1 MKRPYKIVISL
12 MAMPALAAGVSA
24 CSASGGGQQ
33 PGISSANSIITAYTT
48 EPQTR
53 LTPGTTN
60 ENGGY
65 RVLTMLYSRLVSF
78 DLQGKAH
85 NEVAQSIR
93 AEKNNRRYTIKLKK
107 GWKFSDGTPVTA
119 SSFTRSWSY
128 TANSAN
134 GQLTSS
140 FFSII
145 KGYGD
150 LQKKEISA
158 HAQLSGLKV
167 VDKTTFTVD
176 LTQPSQAFPVMVGY
190 TAFSPLPQSFFANPR
205 EFGEHPVGNGP
216 YKFKSWTH
224 NKQIEIIK
232 NPYYKGNF
240 TVKNGGITFKIYT
253 DPSSAYSDVEAGNL
267 DVMDTVPVSALR
279 TFQTDT
285 TIKAYNKAGATTFG
299 LRFAAGLK
307 HFGTTTEGILRRKA
321 VSLAINREKLTTKIL
336 AGAATAAT
344 DFIAPGIPGHSSSI
358 DRDKILSYNPVK
370 ARKLWAQA
378 NAISPWSSSD
388 TIILSYNSDS
398 GNKEVFDALANQLK
412 NVLSVSVQTDPI
424 ATSSQFSDQIDK
436 RTLKT
441 IYKAGWIPDYP
452 AAENYLKPLYSTS
465 AAHGNGSNYSDYQ
478 NPHFDRLIDQ
488 AALAKTTSKSI
499 EFYQQAEKI
508 LLQQLPVVPLYYV
521 NNYGVCT
528 AGIGGFVIEWDAI
541 PPYYQLTK

>member
-78 DLQGKAH
+78 DPQGKAH

-150 LQKKEISA
+150 LQKKGISA

-267 DVMDTVPVSALR
+267 DVMDTVPASALR

-307 HFGTTTEGILRRKA
+307 HFSTTTEGHQFSGGMRQRVLIA
-321 VSLAINREKLTTKIL
+321 MALAQRPALLIADEPTSALGVTVQKKIL
-336 AGAATAAT
+336 DNLQSLTRSLGTSVLFITHDLGLAAQRADQIAVMHQGEIVEFGPGPDVVHHPQHPYTQKLIHAA
-344 DFIAPGIPGHSSSI
+344 PS
-358 DRDKILSYNPVK
+358 L
-370 ARKLWAQA
+370 
-378 NAISPWSSSD
+378 
-388 TIILSYNSDS
+388 
-398 GNKEVFDALANQLK
+398 
-412 NVLSVSVQTDPI
+412 
-424 ATSSQFSDQIDK
+424 SSQRIRS
-436 RTLKT
+436 
-441 IYKAGWIPDYP
+441 G
-452 AAENYLKPLYSTS
+452 KPR
-465 AAHGNGSNYSDYQ
+465 
-478 NPHFDRLIDQ
+478 RLPNERD
-488 AALAKTTSKSI
+488 TP
-499 EFYQQAEKI
+499 
-508 LLQQLPVVPLYYV
+508 LLQVRGLSKKFSLPGSAGNFQAVPCVSPLS
-521 NNYGVCT
+521 
-528 AGIGGFVIEWDAI
+528 
-541 PPYYQLTK
+541 